1 MFFYGI
7 ALTGGIATGKSTVA
21 DMLRMR
27 GYEVVD
33 ADKIA
38 HEVLEERRVEVVQK
52 FGCEILNGDVICRKR
67 LGAIIFGDAER
78 RKILEEIVLPHVN
91 TRILAKAGELEARR
105 SPYFL
110 DIPLFFEQGG
120 RSEYD
125 IHFVVVVYATEELQ
139 LVRLKQRN
147 NLTEGEAQQRIDAQI
162 SIESKRAQSDFII
175 ENMGSLAVLERNLKM
190 FLRYIAQFYGQ
201 KC

>member
-67 LGAIIFGDAER
+67 LGAIIFGDAEK

-91 TRILAKAGELEARR
+91 ARILAKAGELEARR

-110 DIPLFFEQGG
+110 DIPLFFEQDGEHKYNT
-120 RSEYD
+120 R
-125 IHFVVVVYATEELQ
+125 FVAVVYATVELQ
-139 LVRLKQRN
+139 LARLMQRN
-147 NLTEGEAQQRIDAQI
+147 NLTEMEAQQRIDAQI
-162 SIESKRAQSDFII
+162 PIESKRERSDFVI
-175 ENMGSLAVLERNLKM
+175 ENLGDLAALERNLEV
-190 FLRYIAQFYGQ
+190 FLEHVVRIYS
-201 KC
+201 